1 MGVNV
6 FLGRPPGGS
15 EARAILKKK
24 HKVISKVEGKCSK
37 QGDQKMERKRA
48 MKKHGIFRDMK

>member
-6 FLGRPPGGS
+6 FPPGGS

-24 HKVISKVEGKCSK
+24 PKVISRVEGKCSK
-37 QGDQKMERKRA
+37 QGDQKNRNRA
-48 MKKHGIFRDMK
+48 MKNHGIFRDMK